1 MTLGR
6 SIRLFLVDGTPNGLL
21 TAEIM
26 NWTGHVLTGPR
37 SKLAELV
44 ERPECAR
51 TGVYFL
57 VGPDPDNNLRLKVY
71 VGESDNLS
79 ERLKQHSQ
87 KIEEGGQD
95 FWERVCLVTS
105 KEQSLTKAH
114 VKHLESVL
122 VRLVRHAGRC
132 ELVNGTANDYDSL
145 SEADRSDMLFFLE
158 NVYTVLP
165 VLGYDFLAPA
175 SEASVAPAVC
185 ESPLFILED
194 LELNLRALAKEI
206 DGEFTVLKGS
216 QAIPYRSDKG
226 SSYQDMYKQ
235 LVKDGVLVPDGDS
248 LLTFSADQ
256 EFISPSAAAS
266 VVCGHAVDGETAW
279 FVDGTEQTYAAWQTQ
294 QTSGSAGVSHSSH
307 SSWLRRVH
315 R

>member
-1 MTLGR
+1 MSLGR
-6 SIRLFLVDGTPNGLL
+6 SIRLFLVDGTPNGPL

-26 NWTGHVLTGPR
+26 NWTGHVMTGPR
-37 SKLAELV
+37 SKLTELV
-44 ERPECAR
+44 QRPECAR

-57 VGPDPDNNLRLKVY
+57 VGPDPENNLRFKVY
-71 VGESDNLS
+71 VGESDNIA
-79 ERLKQHSQ
+79 ECLKQHNCP
-87 KIEEGGQD
+87 EEQGGQD
-95 FWERVCLVTS
+95 FWEKVCLVTS

-114 VKHLESVL
+114 VKHLEGVL

-132 ELVNGTANDYDSL
+132 DLVNGTANDHGSL
-145 SEADRSDMLFFLE
+145 SEADHSDMLFFLE
-158 NVYTVLP
+158 HVYTVLP

-216 QAIPYRSDKG
+216 QAIPYRSDTD

-235 LVKDGVLVPDGDS
+235 LVKDEVLVPDGDYF
-248 LLTFSADQ
+248 LTFSKDQ
-256 EFISPSAAAS
+256 EFISSSAAAS
-266 VVCGHAVDGETAW
+266 VICGRSVDGETTW
-279 FVDGTEQTYAAWQTQ
+279 FVDGKEQTYAAWQNQ
-294 QTSGSAGVSHSSH
+294 QLSGSSRVSYSSH
-307 SSWLRRVH
+307 SGWLRRVH